1 MLGSPL
7 HLLPSFFDLLALGT
21 ILGAL
26 SIRLWVFPR
35 AGRTEETV
43 VFASIG
49 GRFTSLLTWSLL
61 LLTATSV
68 AVLVVRAAEISG
80 QPYGAVSRVLP
91 AVLFK
96 THYGTIWFLRL
107 AALFV
112 LWAGVLAMRR
122 TGGAAAPAAAFVAA
136 AAIAW
141 TYSATGHASDQGDFT
156 IIQTM
161 DWLHLLA
168 ISAWGGGLLAVTLVI
183 RPALA
188 EKMNEHQVKNLSGI
202 CRRLS
207 RLAGC
212 SLLVVIVTGS
222 YGAWRHVP
230 GLAALGDTIYGR
242 ALSVK
247 LFFVLT
253 MVLLG
258 AINRYLVLPKL
269 PASGGASATG
279 GGQSG
284 ADLLRQFFRR
294 VGQEAFLMI
303 LVLGCV
309 TFLIHSPPPG
319 PFMDMTRHHPAH
331 IRDAEG
337 P

>member
-1 MLGSPL
+1 IANWNPPFRDWSWKTRTVMRSSEAGRKMMPAIPRGFPCRVLRSVPVPTGCAGASSHGTGTARREITPSPSTRNPHLLGSPL

-136 AAIAW
+136 AAFAGGCPGSPAARSLW
-141 TYSATGHASDQGDFT
+141 SSLPEATAPGAMF
-156 IIQTM
+156 
-161 DWLHLLA
+161 
-168 ISAWGGGLLAVTLVI
+168 
-183 RPALA
+183 PALP
-188 EKMNEHQVKNLSGI
+188 
-202 CRRLS
+202 RLGT
-207 RLAGC
+207 R
-212 SLLVVIVTGS
+212 
-222 YGAWRHVP
+222 
-230 GLAALGDTIYGR
+230 
-242 ALSVK
+242 
-247 LFFVLT
+247 F
-253 MVLLG
+253 
-258 AINRYLVLPKL
+258 
-269 PASGGASATG
+269 TG
-279 GGQSG
+279 G
-284 ADLLRQFFRR
+284 R
-294 VGQEAFLMI
+294 
-303 LVLGCV
+303 
-309 TFLIHSPPPG
+309 
-319 PFMDMTRHHPAH
+319 
-331 IRDAEG
+331 
-337 P
+337 